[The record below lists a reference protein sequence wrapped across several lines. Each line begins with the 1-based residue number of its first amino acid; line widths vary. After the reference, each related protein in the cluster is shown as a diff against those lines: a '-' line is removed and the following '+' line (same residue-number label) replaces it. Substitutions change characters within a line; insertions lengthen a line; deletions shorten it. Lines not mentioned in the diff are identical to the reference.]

1 MEKKLDDV
9 IKRFEKEVEN
19 AASSF
24 RPLWEEDAEKD
35 ELYNVDIHIWRKPGM
50 GNSLQTISGNTIS
63 ICTATISFLTTLL
76 IKGIINEKVLDDM
89 VEIAK
94 TNYEEGLK

>member
-1 MEKKLDDV
+1 
-9 IKRFEKEVEN
+9 
-19 AASSF
+19 
-24 RPLWEEDAEKD
+24 
-35 ELYNVDIHIWRKPGM
+35 M

-89 VEIAK
+89 VEIVK
-94 TNYEEGLK
+94 TNYEEE